1 MNEGREDQIWC
12 YFHPREIVIGICASC
27 LKERLLVLASKQKQH
42 HHHHV
47 HHIHTPKRAHPKIFA
62 LSSLIDPLDVMHHKK
77 SDDHALDDY
86 SSSTSHEDSF
96 ISIRFEDN
104 QVASWDK
111 GKTSKL
117 PNENNQI
124 RHPQQNDHNTLN
136 KAHKIKSVV
145 EHRKT
150 RTTLRWRKPI
160 GHLLQLIRWRRKD
173 FSHACMKIDVSMIIQ
188 SAAKNDVG
196 CRQRTGNSVTARF
209 SKLDNCDGCSSMGLS
224 SEFEDSWQRL

>member
-1 MNEGREDQIWC
+1 MNEDREDQIWC

-27 LKERLLVLASKQKQH
+27 LRERLLVLASKQKHHHHHH

-47 HHIHTPKRAHPKIFA
+47 HHIHTPKKALPKIFA
-62 LSSLIDPLDVMHHKK
+62 LSSLIDPLDVTHQK

-96 ISIRFEDN
+96 ISIRFEGN
-104 QVASWDK
+104 EVASWDK

-136 KAHKIKSVV
+136 KAKKMIKSVV
-145 EHRKT
+145 EHKKT

-160 GHLLQLIRWRRKD
+160 GHLLQLIRWRRSASRGSGG
-173 FSHACMKIDVSMIIQ
+173 SHVGKRLEG
-188 SAAKNDVG
+188 AKVKHG
-196 CRQRTGNSVTARF
+196 WIRILTKRRT
-209 SKLDNCDGCSSMGLS
+209 K
-224 SEFEDSWQRL
+224 E